1 MNAGTMCFQCPIC
14 QDTEQFRAEMSTL
27 GIQIPVRLVSFS
39 PALQMGRRE
48 RRACPGTVPAGLA
61 LCCLTSIGLSFT
73 EKLEMGLPWMDRDTL
88 DHTWQ
93 GTGGSLHSLPSL
105 VGDHL
110 GGMTTPTHRF
120 YRGTGAATSASAFTQ
135 EAGSRKRWMGEL
147 PQQPSGL
154 LQGISASTP
163 DGEPGLST
171 ADVPA
176 TAWLG
181 SLCPHGHNPFASPGP
196 GSCSSA
202 APVLQKGP
210 TDDAPT

>member
-135 EAGSRKRWMGEL
+135 EA
-147 PQQPSGL
+147 
-154 LQGISASTP
+154 
-163 DGEPGLST
+163 
-171 ADVPA
+171 